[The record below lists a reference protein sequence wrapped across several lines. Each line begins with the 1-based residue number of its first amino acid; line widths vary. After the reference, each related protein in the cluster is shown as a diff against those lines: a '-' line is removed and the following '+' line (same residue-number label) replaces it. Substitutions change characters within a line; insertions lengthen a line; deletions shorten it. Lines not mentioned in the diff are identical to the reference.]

1 MFLALFSYSLYVL
14 ITLICMIVFEWS
26 KFMWSKGGITRI
38 SLGDFIITAHVLIIQ
53 GLLAPIP
60 FLIMFTL
67 ILVGLLKLTGHFSKK
82 NAMYPDAMYPDAMYP
97 ESRARGRYR

>member
-14 ITLICMIVFEWS
+14 ITLICMIVFVS
-26 KFMWSKGGITRI
+26 LTKG
-38 SLGDFIITAHVLIIQ
+38 LDFITAAILLGMGAIIT
-53 GLLAPIP
+53 PIP

-82 NAMYPDAMYPDAMYP
+82 NAMSPDAMYPDAMYPHAMYP

>member
-1 MFLALFSYSLYVL
+1 MSLAGLALAVFFHLALFSYGLYVL
-14 ITLICMIVFEWS
+14 ITLIIMTVFSWFKTGHLYSAVGMLVES
-26 KFMWSKGGITRI
+26 S
-38 SLGDFIITAHVLIIQ
+38 V
-53 GLLAPIP
+53 LAPLY